1 MAVKVTPARAM
12 NTIGAKTYEEAT
24 SYKRDAAGYLTILQG
39 TKKVADH
46 AAGSWESVEVLTLL
60 DAKPVTDVH
69 TEKELGK
76 VKAPKK
82 VGGRAKAKKKS
93 TVTREGA
100 QIRTSP
106 VRGDKL

>member
-12 NTIGAKTYEEAT
+12 NAIGAKTYEEAT

-60 DAKPVTDVH
+60 DAPKFNGDDGAGVP
-69 TEKELGK
+69 
-76 VKAPKK
+76 APRRA
-82 VGGRAKAKKKS
+82 GGRAKKKKS

-100 QIRTSP
+100 KIRTSP
-106 VRGDKL
+106 LRGDKL